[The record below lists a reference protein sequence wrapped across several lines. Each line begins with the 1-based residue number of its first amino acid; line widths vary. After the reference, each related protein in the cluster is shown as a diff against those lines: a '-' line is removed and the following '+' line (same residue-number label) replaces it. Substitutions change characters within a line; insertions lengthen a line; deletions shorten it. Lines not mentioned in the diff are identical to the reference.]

1 MLRSGFPGLKK
12 KKSKKK
18 NKQQQK
24 HISDVKNKS
33 RMVTKHWANQECT
46 QHEHS

>member
-12 KKSKKK
+12 KK
-18 NKQQQK
+18 NKTKQQQQK

-33 RMVTKHWANQECT
+33 RTVTKHWANQECT
-46 QHEHS
+46 QNEHT

>member
-12 KKSKKK
+12 KTNQKKQ
-18 NKQQQK
+18 QQQK

-33 RMVTKHWANQECT
+33 RMVTKHRANQECK
-46 QHEHS
+46 QHEHT